1 MSQSGSSSTSISLP
15 QPPSTSAS
23 EGVAAPVPRPTAPG
37 GGGGPREGRRTALLL
52 GLLIGALLI
61 LPPAG
66 AAAWSYTQPAS
77 YASQVDLLHEPSDTS
92 ASDSIDRQLAT
103 HQVLLLRPSLLDD
116 AAESVGRDPE
126 QLTENVSV
134 EIVEGSSL
142 LRLQVVD
149 PDRDRAE
156 RTAAVVADR
165 YVGIADLLAPT
176 SNIGRVRLVSPPTVL
191 DEPVGPQP
199 LRAAAAGAL
208 LGLVL
213 VLAFLALLRLRYKA
227 SKHSAP

>member
-1 MSQSGSSSTSISLP
+1 
-15 QPPSTSAS
+15 
-23 EGVAAPVPRPTAPG
+23 
-37 GGGGPREGRRTALLL
+37 
-52 GLLIGALLI
+52 
-61 LPPAG
+61 
-66 AAAWSYTQPAS
+66 
-77 YASQVDLLHEPSDTS
+77 VDLLHEPSDTS
-92 ASDSIDRQLAT
+92 ASDTIDRQLAT
-103 HQVLLLRPSLLDD
+103 HQVLLLRRSLLDD

-126 QLTENVSV
+126 ELTEDVSV
-134 EIVEGSSL
+134 EIVEGSSV

-176 SNIGRVRLVSPPTVL
+176 SNIGRVQVVSAPTLL

-213 VLAFLALLRLRYKA
+213 VVTFLGLRLR
-227 SKHSAP
+227 STRSSRPVP